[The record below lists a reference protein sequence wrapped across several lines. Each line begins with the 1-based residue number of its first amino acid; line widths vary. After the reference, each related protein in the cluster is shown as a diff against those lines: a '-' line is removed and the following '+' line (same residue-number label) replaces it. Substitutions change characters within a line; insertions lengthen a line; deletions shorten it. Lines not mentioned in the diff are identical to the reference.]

1 MFKDSSQQ
9 MIHLRTL
16 YQKTYFLKKKPQEW
30 ESAIYKQHL
39 TLKGKLTEEAKREYI
54 DYVKQFKFYG
64 TTFYPPCKT
73 QNIRALPN
81 KVIIGV
87 NYEGIHIFRSKNKEH
102 ISSHFFTEISS
113 WASGTG
119 TFAFE
124 FGNQHDA
131 QKYTFLTANG
141 TIIASAIQ
149 TYVDILVQML
159 KNGDDDEESESVT
172 SLSSER

>member
-1 MFKDSSQQ
+1 MSKDSSRQ

-16 YQKTYFLKKKPQEW
+16 SQKIYFLKKKPQEW
-30 ESAIYKQHL
+30 ESAIYKQHA
-39 TLKGKLTEEAKREYI
+39 TFKIKCPEDVKREYI
-54 DYVKQFKFYG
+54 KVVKQLEFYG

-81 KVIIGV
+81 KVIIGI
-87 NYEGIHIFRSKNKEH
+87 NYEGIHLFRSKNKEH
-102 ISSHFFTEISS
+102 ISSHVFSEIST

-124 FGNQHDA
+124 FGNQHEP
-131 QKYTFLTANG
+131 QKYTFITVHG
-141 TIIASAIQ
+141 TIIASTIQ

-159 KNGDDDEESESVT
+159 KNRDDDVDEESVT